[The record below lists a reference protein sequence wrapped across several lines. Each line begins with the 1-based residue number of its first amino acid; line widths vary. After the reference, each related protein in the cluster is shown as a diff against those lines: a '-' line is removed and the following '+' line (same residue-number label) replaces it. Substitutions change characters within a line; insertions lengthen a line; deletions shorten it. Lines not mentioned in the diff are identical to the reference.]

1 MGTIRSTTMRPHKCI
16 QIKRYL
22 TQRNKISLSEFFK
35 LRDKLKVQK
44 LGSGRSFPCYVARED
59 GYISKIRLLLQ
70 TIQLQQMKL
79 QAIDNAA
86 QTKKEQ
92 LSPLP

>member
-1 MGTIRSTTMRPHKCI
+1 MHKAIAIRKYIAT
-16 QIKRYL
+16 
-22 TQRNKISLSEFFK
+22 RNKISLKEFFE